1 MRANEGVVIP
11 NMGCPHGHGGAR
23 VTKESKMM
31 EERNAVVAAATKMII
46 KNGIELEKAEA
57 HAIAQ
62 HGFVRR

>member
-1 MRANEGVVIP
+1 
-11 NMGCPHGHGGAR
+11 
-23 VTKESKMM
+23 MM

>member
-1 MRANEGVVIP
+1 
-11 NMGCPHGHGGAR
+11 MGCPYGHGVAR

-46 KNGIELEKAEA
+46 KNGIELEKTEA